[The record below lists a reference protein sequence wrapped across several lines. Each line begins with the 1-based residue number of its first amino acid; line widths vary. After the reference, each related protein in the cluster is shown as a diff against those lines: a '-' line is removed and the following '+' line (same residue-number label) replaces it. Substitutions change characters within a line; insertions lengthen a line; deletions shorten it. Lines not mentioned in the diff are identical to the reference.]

1 MSFIV
6 LPSTITNPQ
15 NIPVTLTADS
25 TAPMY
30 ASLTYTFTITDLDS
44 YVTYTVSATNGT
56 VSRTGGTISYTPASA
71 GTGGFTINNR
81 SIPLTI
87 SANPTPS
94 YLLFGGG
101 GSAGRGSPSGG
112 GGAGGYLAGSV
123 TVTPGTPYTITIGA
137 GGAGSQASYQAG
149 NPGSTTSFG
158 ANSVI
163 GGAGGAGEQAYAT
176 SGGASGGGGS
186 SGGPAQ
192 YATGSAGT
200 SGLGFAGGNA
210 GDGGGGGGGALG
222 AGESVPVGAGG
233 YGGNGYVVNTL
244 YPTVTSSTSQTIGT
258 GTFTFTVASGL
269 QFVANQNIRIGNGSN
284 YMYGLVTSYSG
295 TSLIFESYFVSG
307 SGTFTSWTINNML
320 AGGGGG
326 GGFNIYGRPGGR
338 GGTGNVS
345 GSGAQGN
352 GNAALAGTAGG
363 GGGGGYANWTGGAGG
378 SGCVIIRVSGAA
390 NATTGSPSVCTDGAF
405 YIYTF
410 TASGTI
416 TF

>member
-56 VSRTGGTISYTPASA
+56 VTRTGGTISYTPASA

-81 SIPLTI
+81 NVPLTV
-87 SANPTPS
+87 SANPSPS

-112 GGAGGYLAGSV
+112 GGAGGYLAGSG

-163 GGAGGAGEQAYAT
+163 GGAGGAGEQAAAT
-176 SGGASGGGGS
+176 SGGASGGGA
-186 SGGPAQ
+186 SGTRA
-192 YATGSAGT
+192 ASAGT
-200 SGLGFAGGNA
+200 SGLGF
-210 GDGGGGGGGALG
+210 DGGAAFYYSGGGGGALG
-222 AGESVPVGAGG
+222 AGQDSTSAGTG
-233 YGGNGYVVNTL
+233 GIGGNGYVVNTL

-284 YMYGLVTSYSG
+284 YMYGLVTSYST
-295 TSLIFESYFVSG
+295 TSLVFESYFVSG

-326 GGFNIYGRPGGR
+326 GGFNIYAVQGGR

-345 GSGAQGN
+345 GSGTQGN

-363 GGGGGYANWTGGAGG
+363 GGGGGYANWTGGGGG

-390 NATTGSPSVCTDGAF
+390 NATTGSPSVCIDGAF